1 MPQSGPTRWV
11 WLAALTLI
19 YIVAGKVGLLFT
31 SVHAS
36 ASPVW
41 PPTGIALAAL
51 LLCGAWVWPSVT
63 IGAFVVNVS
72 TAGSLAT
79 SLGVAAGN
87 TLEVVMIAR
96 FVEEFAAGRHAFDRP
111 RTAFVFA
118 AAVIPGA
125 VVSASVGVSSL
136 ALGGYASSSDLP
148 VMWTTWVF
156 GNVAGA
162 LIVTPALLLWAGDRR
177 VRPLLK
183 QPVELGATLLAMIL
197 LGAGAFGGFSPP
209 MLRHYPLA
217 FVSIPPL
224 LWIALRFERRAA
236 AVAVLLLSG
245 IALHGTVRGHG
256 PFSDLDPGH
265 SLLVAQAF
273 TATMALMTFVV
284 AALAWSR
291 ERESTLLQTIIDRIP
306 IMITMY
312 HPNTRILRLNH
323 EFERLTGWSTA
334 EARQV
339 DLMARCYPDAAYR
352 EEVRAFMD
360 ALGPGWR
367 DVRMT
372 TKGGEEI
379 ETSWSN
385 VRLGDDTR
393 IGIGLDVRER
403 KNAEAER
410 ARALA
415 ETEATNRAKDEF
427 FAMLGHELRNPLGAI
442 TGALHVIELCGPGD
456 ERSAQARAIVTRQVR
471 HLVRLVD
478 DLLDVTRLTTGKIT
492 LTLRPVDL
500 AAVTRRAV
508 AGLAATAPGRRV
520 ECRAPEAAWI
530 AADETRLEQILTNL
544 LGNAMKFTPASGMVS
559 VTVQADDQHAVLRVA
574 DTGAGIH
581 PDLLPRI
588 FELFVQ
594 GHTGLHRREAGL
606 GIGLTLTR
614 RLVDL
619 HNGRIQASSDGPGR
633 GSVFTAHFPAIEP
646 PVEAPEG
653 PAVVGRRS
661 ARRRV
666 LIVEDHD
673 DARQMLRHLLESL
686 GHEVHEAADGI
697 SGLDRALGLLPD
709 AVVVDIGL
717 PGLDGYAVAR
727 ELRKA
732 GRPGTLLIAV
742 TGYGQ
747 DGDRQRS
754 AEAGFDAHLT
764 KPIDPRALD
773 VLLGNQPL
781 DRDRTAR

>member
-1 MPQSGPTRWV
+1 MPQSGPTRWA
-11 WLAALTLI
+11 WLVVLTLI
-19 YIVAGKVGLLFT
+19 YILAGKIGLTFT

-41 PPTGIALAAL
+41 PPTGIALASL
-51 LLCGAWVWPSVT
+51 LLFGAWVWPAVAV
-63 IGAFVVNVS
+63 GAFVVNVT
-72 TAGSLAT
+72 TAGSVAT
-79 SLGVAAGN
+79 SLGIAGGN
-87 TLEVVMIAR
+87 TLEAVMIAR
-96 FVEEFAAGRHAFDRP
+96 FVEEFAAGRYAFARP
-111 RTAFVFA
+111 RTAFVFS
-118 AAVIPGA
+118 AAVLPGA
-125 VVSASVGVSSL
+125 VVSASVGVASL
-136 ALGGYASSSDLP
+136 ALGGYAATSDLP
-148 VMWTTWVF
+148 IMWTTWVF
-156 GNVAGA
+156 GDVAGA
-162 LIVTPALLLWAGDRR
+162 LIITPALLLWANDRR
-177 VRPLLK
+177 VRPLLER
-183 QPVELGATLLAMIL
+183 PLELGATGLALIL
-197 LGAGAFGGFSPP
+197 LGGAAFGGFSPAA
-209 MLRHYPLA
+209 LRHYPLA
-217 FVSIPPL
+217 FVSVPPL

-236 AVAVLLLSG
+236 AVAVLLLST

-256 PFSDLDPGH
+256 PFSDLPPTH

-273 TATMALMTFVV
+273 TATMAVMTFVV

-291 ERESTLLQTIIDRIP
+291 DRESALLQTIIDRIP

-312 HPNTRILRLNH
+312 HPSSRILRLNH
-323 EFERLTGWSTA
+323 EFERLTGWSSE
-334 EARQV
+334 EARHV
-339 DLMARCYPDAAYR
+339 DLMARCYPDPAYR
-352 EEVRAFMD
+352 REVAAFMEGD
-360 ALGPGWR
+360 GGGWR
-367 DVRMT
+367 DLTMT
-372 TKGGEEI
+372 TKTGAAI
-379 ETSWSN
+379 DTSWST

-403 KNAEAER
+403 KSAEAER
-410 ARALA
+410 ARAHA
-415 ETEATNRAKDEF
+415 ETEAANRAKDEF

-442 TGALHVIELCGPGD
+442 TGALHVMDLCDPGD

-492 LTLRPVDL
+492 LSLRPVDL
-500 AAVTRRAV
+500 AAVARRAV
-508 AGLAATAPGRRV
+508 GAIAATAPGRRV
-520 ECRAPEAAWI
+520 EYRAAAPAWI

-544 LGNAMKFTPASGMVS
+544 LGNAMKFTPASGVIS
-559 VTVQADDQHAVLRVA
+559 VTVSGEDQRAVLRVA

-588 FELFVQ
+588 FDLFVQ
-594 GHTGLHRREAGL
+594 GHTGLHRRESGL

-619 HNGRIQASSDGPGR
+619 HGGRIEAASDGPGR
-633 GSVFTAHFPAIEP
+633 GSVFTVTFPAIER
-646 PVEAPEG
+646 PVEPPET
-653 PAVVGRRS
+653 PSLVGRRDT
-661 ARRRV
+661 RRRV

-697 SGLDRALGLLPD
+697 SGLDRALTLAPD
-709 AVVVDIGL
+709 ALVVDIGL

-732 GRPGTLLIAV
+732 GRPGTLLIAI

-781 DRDRTAR
+781 DRERTGR